1 MLELQDYDFV
11 LNYKPSKQMTKTD
24 LLLRQASYERRKNNN
39 ENLVLLNNSLFT
51 PDTIQEIQLK
61 SENVDFVT
69 CIQ

>member
-11 LNYKPSKQMTKTD
+11 LNYKSGKQITKTN
-24 LLLRQASYERRKNNN
+24 LLLRQASHERRENDNK
-39 ENLVLLNNSLFT
+39 NLVLLDNSLFA

-61 SENVDFVT
+61 SKNVNFVT